1 MSNKYA
7 ANRIVV
13 LTDEQIKYLK
23 YLLNDRYEDIVEPDA
38 TEIKPEEYTIVETH
52 DVLEAALSDNKQRSI
67 MEWHNMDE
75 KPEGMGEVLMKYES
89 GKRYESICPGEFE
102 ECKVLYWGTKF
113 ELKAIAWAYL
123 VRF

>member
-1 MSNKYA
+1 MTATKTNKYA

-67 MEWHNMDE
+67 IEWH
-75 KPEGMGEVLMKYES
+75 KYPEELPPNYGYYLIKEETGNVAVEHFGAYGFKDSIGILCWANPIEVK
-89 GKRYESICPGEFE
+89 
-102 ECKVLYWGTKF
+102 
-113 ELKAIAWAYL
+113 
-123 VRF
+123 